1 MTDHE
6 FIESITS
13 VCKALKDAQNLA
25 ETYRSA
31 WNSQKDLNDEL
42 SCDIT
47 RLENERDRLREK
59 LAGMDDGAKPKVT
72 PWDGTTQTI
81 MFTGTFADVDGD
93 VLKATDG
100 LGDSDG
106 YIEDGGARNANA

>member
-13 VCKALKDAQNLA
+13 VCKALKEAQNLA

-42 SCDIT
+42 STDVT
-47 RLENERDRLREK
+47 RLENERDRLKEK
-59 LAGMDDGAKPKVT
+59 LTEK
-72 PWDGTTQTI
+72 
-81 MFTGTFADVDGD
+81 ADC
-93 VLKATDG
+93 
-100 LGDSDG
+100 
-106 YIEDGGARNANA
+106 IEDGGGRSANA

>member
-31 WNSQKDLNDEL
+31 WQSQKDLNDEL
-42 SCDIT
+42 STDVT
-47 RLENERDRLREK
+47 RLENERDRIKEQLEK
-59 LAGMDDGAKPKVT
+59 QDAAPSWNGEV
-72 PWDGTTQTI
+72 QTVLLNGK
-81 MFTGTFADVDGD
+81 FVNGD
-93 VLKATDG
+93 EPDATDSQN
-100 LGDSDG
+100 DSDG
-106 YIEDGGARNANA
+106 YIEDGGARNAR

>member
-31 WNSQKDLNDEL
+31 WQSQKDMCDQL
-42 SCDIT
+42 SCDVT
-47 RLENERDRLREK
+47 RLENERDRFKEQLEK
-59 LAGMDDGAKPKVT
+59 ED
-72 PWDGTTQTI
+72 
-81 MFTGTFADVDGD
+81 
-93 VLKATDG
+93 
-100 LGDSDG
+100 
-106 YIEDGGARNANA
+106 YIEDGGARNAH